1 MSRVLVYLVHADPVV
16 RRAYQAALDRAF
28 EATGCTA
35 ELVIPPVAGG
45 YSSAYVTRA
54 SQLRSAGGGSSV
66 LSGLLRAHP
75 PSRDTDAL
83 VIATFS
89 AGYALARAI
98 LMDAPD
104 AARVHGYAAI
114 DSVHAGLDHGRAS
127 GLAWLIAYAQ
137 RAEQDQVS
145 LWLGHTD
152 VQTPQAGPSAFAS
165 TTQVARA
172 IIDEVG
178 PGGAGGW
185 HCEAFDEERDQ
196 RREHMRALTGWGPE
210 WVAGCALEVAER
222 RGLVLRMDGEIVR
235 HVETPI
241 DQEPLGLRALRL
253 AVAELEAGVCE
264 VPTGSNTGPR
274 IREYLARCERD
285 GRPVGLTAGDWCAAA
300 ASWCAYQA
308 QRGAEV
314 VPHRW
319 RISVRELWADAVASG
334 AAVRAAP
341 GVLPEP
347 GDLAIL
353 ARVPGED
360 PTRGGRGHVG
370 RVELV
375 DGEFYATIDGNS
387 GVSWKRNYRRLD
399 DPALRGWIRYPRA
412 LSCTPETLRDAAVLR
427 ACAVD
432 GDGA

>member
-1 MSRVLVYLVHADPVV
+1 MSRVLVYLIHADPVV

-28 EATGCTA
+28 EGTRCTP

-54 SQLRSAGGGSSV
+54 SQLRSAGGGSV
-66 LSGLLRAHP
+66 LSGLLRSHP
-75 PSRDTDAL
+75 PSQPHDAL
-83 VIATFS
+83 VLATFS

-114 DSVHAGLDHGRAS
+114 DSVHSGLDHQRAS
-127 GLAWLIAYAQ
+127 GLGWLTAYAQ
-137 RAEQDQVS
+137 RAVQDQVS

-152 VQTPQAGPSAFAS
+152 VQTPQTGPSAFAS

-172 IIDEVG
+172 ILDEVG

-241 DQEPLGLRALRL
+241 DLEPLGLRALRL

-264 VPTGSNTGPR
+264 VPTGSNTGQR

-300 ASWCAYQA
+300 ASWCAFQA

-353 ARVPGED
+353 ARAGGD
-360 PTRGGRGHVG
+360 PTKGGLGHVA

-375 DGEFYATIDGNS
+375 SGDEYVTIDGNS
-387 GVSWKRNYRRLD
+387 GVAWKRNRRRLD
-399 DPALRGWIRYPRA
+399 DSALRGWIRYPRA
-412 LSCTPETLRDAAVLR
+412 LSCTPATMREAAQLR
-427 ACAVD
+427 ACALD
-432 GDGA
+432 GMEA

>member
-16 RRAYQAALDRAF
+16 RRSYQAALDRAF
-28 EATGCTA
+28 EGTRCVA
-35 ELVIPPVAGG
+35 ELVIPPVSGG
-45 YSSAYVTRA
+45 FSSAYVTRA
-54 SQLRSAGGGSSV
+54 AHLRSAGGGSV

-75 PSRDTDAL
+75 PSQPHDAL
-83 VIATFS
+83 VLATFS

-104 AARVHGYAAI
+104 ARRVDGYAAV
-114 DSVHAGLDHGRAS
+114 DSVHGGLDAHRRAS
-127 GLAWLIAYAQ
+127 GLLWLVAYAQ
-137 RAEQDQVS
+137 RAAAGEVS
-145 LWLGHTD
+145 CWLGHTD
-152 VQTPQAGPSAFAS
+152 VQTPQTGPGAFAS
-165 TTQVARA
+165 TTQVAQA
-172 IIDEVG
+172 LLEEVPTAG
-178 PGGAGGW
+178 SGGW
-185 HCEAFDEERDQ
+185 HVEAFDLEADQ

-235 HVETPI
+235 HVEAPI

-253 AVAELEAGVCE
+253 AVAELDAGVCE
-264 VPTGSNTGPR
+264 VPPGSNTGPR
-274 IREYLARCERD
+274 IREYLAGCERD

-308 QRGAEV
+308 QRGGEV

-319 RISVRELWADAVASG
+319 RISVRELWADAVAVG

-353 ARVPGED
+353 ARAGGD
-360 PTRGGRGHVG
+360 PTRGGLGHVA

-375 DGEFYATIDGNS
+375 SGGEYVTIDGNG
-387 GVSWKRNYRRLD
+387 GVAWKRTRRRLD

-412 LSCTPETLRDAAVLR
+412 VACTPASLREAAAIR
-427 ACAVD
+427 SACDPGTA
-432 GDGA
+432 A